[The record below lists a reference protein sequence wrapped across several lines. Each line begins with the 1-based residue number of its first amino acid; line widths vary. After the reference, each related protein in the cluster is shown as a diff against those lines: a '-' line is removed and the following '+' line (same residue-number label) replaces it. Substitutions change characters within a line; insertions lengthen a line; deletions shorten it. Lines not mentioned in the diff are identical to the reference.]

1 MNLISLDIRMLRSLI
16 SVVDT
21 GSITETARRLGRTQP
36 AISLQIQRLED
47 ITGKVLFQ
55 HEGRRMALTP
65 DGDMVLAY
73 AKSILRL
80 HDELLSRLSSPEVHG
95 HVVLGTPDLYAAY
108 MLPSI
113 LSVFKEAFPRIQ
125 VELRCALSTPTVDRV
140 QRGEVDVALV
150 TRMNNFTGGL
160 VIHQEQLV
168 WIVGEHS
175 RAQFEDPVRLA
186 LLPPGN
192 IYREHAINHLER
204 AGRKWQIACVS
215 ESVSG
220 LQAAV
225 FAGMAITVL
234 GRCALVTG
242 MRELTP
248 AEGFPTL
255 PKIDLL
261 LYKAPGATSPAI
273 DALHDYLAHYVGLS
287 SSSIDEAQ
295 RPLAKPPPNEPARKP
310 EIGLL
315 LETRL
320 QHLKRI
326 IVRHISGECDVGE
339 GFLAISA
346 GDLEVAG
353 LEFDVLFAAFQ
364 KMRGDL
370 FALGDDLVARLGE
383 RRAADDQRA

>member
-192 IYREHAINHLER
+192 IYREHAIESSRARRPQMANRLRERKRQRPAGRGVRRHGDYR
-204 AGRKWQIACVS
+204 AGALRARDWNARTDAEPKVFRHSPRSTCCSTRRPARRRPRSTHCTIIS
-215 ESVSG
+215 RIMSVCH
-220 LQAAV
+220 QAAS
-225 FAGMAITVL
+225 TRRN
-234 GRCALVTG
+234 GR
-242 MRELTP
+242 
-248 AEGFPTL
+248 
-255 PKIDLL
+255 
-261 LYKAPGATSPAI
+261 SPSRRQTNRRANR
-273 DALHDYLAHYVGLS
+273 S
-287 SSSIDEAQ
+287 
-295 RPLAKPPPNEPARKP
+295 R
-310 EIGLL
+310 
-315 LETRL
+315 
-320 QHLKRI
+320 
-326 IVRHISGECDVGE
+326 
-339 GFLAISA
+339 
-346 GDLEVAG
+346 
-353 LEFDVLFAAFQ
+353 
-364 KMRGDL
+364 
-370 FALGDDLVARLGE
+370 
-383 RRAADDQRA
+383 RRAAPSGSAEVSSAAGVAPVVARRRSLTGPDSSAN

>member
-1 MNLISLDIRMLRSLI
+1 MNLLSLDIRMLRSLI

-47 ITGKVLFQ
+47 ITGKVLFH
-55 HEGRRMALTP
+55 HEGRRMQLTP

-80 HDELLSRLSSPEVHG
+80 HDELLSRLSSPEVQG

-113 LSVFKEAFPRIQ
+113 LALFKKTFPRIQ

-140 QRGEVDVALV
+140 QKGEVDIALV

-160 VIHQEQLV
+160 VVHQEQLV

-175 RAQFEDPVRLA
+175 RAQYEDPVRLA

-192 IYREHAINHLER
+192 IYREHAIEHIER

-215 ESVSG
+215 ESVGG

-242 MRELTP
+242 MRELTSSRRFP
-248 AEGFPTL
+248 AAAQGRPVAL
-255 PKIDLL
+255 Q
-261 LYKAPGATSPAI
+261 GARSVFTCSRCSAR
-273 DALHDYLAHYVGLS
+273 LS
-287 SSSIDEAQ
+287 
-295 RPLAKPPPNEPARKP
+295 RPLR
-310 EIGLL
+310 
-315 LETRL
+315 R
-320 QHLKRI
+320 
-326 IVRHISGECDVGE
+326 IVRRRRWRGAKVGAQAAE
-339 GFLAISA
+339 RTGAERGRPTPCFSRIAF
-346 GDLEVAG
+346 EVASPRRSSKR
-353 LEFDVLFAAFQ
+353 D
-364 KMRGDL
+364 RGR
-370 FALGDDLVARLGE
+370 AKHRP
-383 RRAADDQRA
+383 RAALVRARRRRQV

>member
-1 MNLISLDIRMLRSLI
+1 MQASCKSQASCKRLRSLI

-225 FAGMAITVL
+225 FAGMA
-234 GRCALVTG
+234 
-242 MRELTP
+242 
-248 AEGFPTL
+248 L
-255 PKIDLL
+255 P
-261 LYKAPGATSPAI
+261 
-273 DALHDYLAHYVGLS
+273 YL
-287 SSSIDEAQ
+287 
-295 RPLAKPPPNEPARKP
+295 
-310 EIGLL
+310 
-315 LETRL
+315 
-320 QHLKRI
+320 
-326 IVRHISGECDVGE
+326 DV
-339 GFLAISA
+339 
-346 GDLEVAG
+346 VHW
-353 LEFDVLFAAFQ
+353 
-364 KMRGDL
+364 
-370 FALGDDLVARLGE
+370 
-383 RRAADDQRA
+383 

>member
-1 MNLISLDIRMLRSLI
+1 MLRSLI

-36 AISLQIQRLED
+36 AISLQIRRLED

-160 VIHQEQLV
+160 VVHQERLV

-186 LLPPGN
+186 LLPRHDQRP
-192 IYREHAINHLER
+192 RLA
-204 AGRKWQIACVS
+204 
-215 ESVSG
+215 
-220 LQAAV
+220 
-225 FAGMAITVL
+225 
-234 GRCALVTG
+234 
-242 MRELTP
+242 
-248 AEGFPTL
+248 
-255 PKIDLL
+255 
-261 LYKAPGATSPAI
+261 APGSATQI
-273 DALHDYLAHYVGLS
+273 
-287 SSSIDEAQ
+287 
-295 RPLAKPPPNEPARKP
+295 R
-310 EIGLL
+310 GLL
-315 LETRL
+315 L
-320 QHLKRI
+320 HLSPAQ
-326 IVRHISGECDVGE
+326 VRHPPRSGLTARRRAVITAISGGQ
-339 GFLAISA
+339 GGGGAAIVH
-346 GDLEVAG
+346 L
-353 LEFDVLFAAFQ
+353 
-364 KMRGDL
+364 R
-370 FALGDDLVARLGE
+370 
-383 RRAADDQRA
+383 

>member
-1 MNLISLDIRMLRSLI
+1 
-16 SVVDT
+16 
-21 GSITETARRLGRTQP
+21 
-36 AISLQIQRLED
+36 
-47 ITGKVLFQ
+47 
-55 HEGRRMALTP
+55 
-65 DGDMVLAY
+65 
-73 AKSILRL
+73 
-80 HDELLSRLSSPEVHG
+80 
-95 HVVLGTPDLYAAY
+95 

-160 VIHQEQLV
+160 VVHQERLV
-168 WIVGEHS
+168 WIVGEQS
-175 RAQFEDPVRLA
+175 RAQFEDPIRLA

-192 IYREHAINHLER
+192 IYREHAISHLER

-255 PKIDLL
+255 PKVDLL
-261 LYKAPGATSPAI
+261 LYKAPGVTSPAV

-287 SSSIDEAQ
+287 TSSIDEAQ

-310 EIGLL
+310 QSPPRRRPSLV
-315 LETRL
+315 
-320 QHLKRI
+320 Q
-326 IVRHISGECDVGE
+326 
-339 GFLAISA
+339 
-346 GDLEVAG
+346 
-353 LEFDVLFAAFQ
+353 Q
-364 KMRGDL
+364 KSS
-370 FALGDDLVARLGE
+370 
-383 RRAADDQRA
+383 

>member
-21 GSITETARRLGRTQP
+21 GSITETARRFGRTQP

-150 TRMNNFTGGL
+150 TRMKISPAGWSFTKSS
-160 VIHQEQLV
+160 
-168 WIVGEHS
+168 W
-175 RAQFEDPVRLA
+175 
-186 LLPPGN
+186 
-192 IYREHAINHLER
+192 
-204 AGRKWQIACVS
+204 
-215 ESVSG
+215 SG
-220 LQAAV
+220 LSAS
-225 FAGMAITVL
+225 T
-234 GRCALVTG
+234 R
-242 MRELTP
+242 
-248 AEGFPTL
+248 
-255 PKIDLL
+255 
-261 LYKAPGATSPAI
+261 APNSRIRSGSRSCRPAI
-273 DALHDYLAHYVGLS
+273 SIASTPSITSSALAANGRSLA
-287 SSSIDEAQ
+287 
-295 RPLAKPPPNEPARKP
+295 
-310 EIGLL
+310 
-315 LETRL
+315 
-320 QHLKRI
+320 
-326 IVRHISGECDVGE
+326 
-339 GFLAISA
+339 
-346 GDLEVAG
+346 
-353 LEFDVLFAAFQ
+353 
-364 KMRGDL
+364 
-370 FALGDDLVARLGE
+370 
-383 RRAADDQRA
+383 